1 MNINAVF
8 SKKSNK
14 KRNGKVKQI
23 TFKQY
28 KAIDISLLTALLFI
42 FEALSTYAT
51 IHWFSLQALA
61 LSVTPLIL
69 AIVMLRWGWPAVISA
84 LLGGVAYCIAGG
96 ANLQQYAIYCIG
108 NTAALLSL
116 LVIKAFGK
124 DEIRKS
130 KLKLIIYAISTYL
143 FICIGRWLVSLV
155 FEPTIKTLLAFITT
169 DVISLVISL
178 VGLLSLRNNDGML
191 EDQKAYLLRLDRE
204 LREEQN
210 ATAPTPYTPD
220 YDESE
225 YDDLDDII
233 DGIPED
239 DDLDGI
245 IDTSGGIPEEND
257 CIHGI
262 TDTPDCSEEN
272 NDTKSGEAIDR
283 PADVK
288 DIHESAAL
296 DDTCDTNGIDT
307 KSDSDTE
314 ASPDR
319 DGQNEKNI

>member
-8 SKKSNK
+8 SKKTNK

-96 ANLQQYAIYCIG
+96 ANLRQYAIYCIG

-130 KLKLIIYAISTYL
+130 KWKLIIYAVSTYL

-204 LREEQN
+204 RREEQN

-245 IDTSGGIPEEND
+245 IDTTGGIPEEND
-257 CIHGI
+257 CIDGI
-262 TDTPDCSEEN
+262 TDTPDSTPEG
-272 NDTKSGEAIDR
+272 KS
-283 PADVK
+283 
-288 DIHESAAL
+288 L
-296 DDTCDTNGIDT
+296 DDTCDTDGIDT
-307 KSDSDTE
+307 KSDSETE